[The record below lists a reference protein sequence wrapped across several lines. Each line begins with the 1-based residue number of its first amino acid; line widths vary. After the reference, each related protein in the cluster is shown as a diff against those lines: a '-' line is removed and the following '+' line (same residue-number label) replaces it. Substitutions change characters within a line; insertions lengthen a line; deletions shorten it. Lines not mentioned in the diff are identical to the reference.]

1 MSNHKHHHHEDERC
15 APEAAP
21 TEITLNANA
30 AGNLDTTLQVAGVDC
45 AEEVSLIQR
54 ALKPL
59 GGVHEVRVNIM
70 SGKAIIT
77 HDETVTPEVLI
88 KAIGDAGL
96 KALREGEKAGDET
109 QQRQKQRLVS
119 VGISGAFTFLG
130 LLMHW
135 THFAPEFVALG
146 CF

>member
-1 MSNHKHHHHEDERC
+1 MSNHKHHHHDVECC

-59 GGVHEVRVNIM
+59 GGVREVRVNIM
-70 SGKAIIT
+70 SGKAIVS
-77 HDETVTPEVLI
+77 HDETITATGST
-88 KAIGDAGL
+88 KCRS
-96 KALREGEKAGDET
+96 KT
-109 QQRQKQRLVS
+109 FVS
-119 VGISGAFTFLG
+119 ATLSQ
-130 LLMHW
+130 
-135 THFAPEFVALG
+135 
-146 CF
+146 